1 MILFLVLLLLLIA
14 VLGGAF
20 YAYYVAF
27 YSPKSKRNLPPR
39 FDRKSYAPYRGELES
54 GYQQLRQREWESVTI
69 SSREGLQL
77 RGHYCHVADGAPLD
91 IGFHGYR
98 SSPFLDF
105 CGGAGLSFEMGH
117 NLLLVDQRA
126 HGESEGYSITFGI
139 REREDVLCWVDYA
152 RERFGP
158 EVKILLYGVSMGAST
173 VLMASELD
181 LPENVRGIVADSPYN
196 APLEIIRKVAR
207 QTGKPDWLIRP
218 LVLLGARMYG
228 GFDLQECDPERAV
241 KHTKVPILLIHGEAD
256 GFVPCQMSEP
266 IYRSNPEKV
275 TRLTFPEADHG
286 LSYLADTPHY
296 RQAVCAFCESVLK

>member
-1 MILFLVLLLLLIA
+1 MILFLVLLLLMA

-173 VLMASELD
+173 VRSWTCRRMSGGLWRI
-181 LPENVRGIVADSPYN
+181 LPTMHLWRSS
-196 APLEIIRKVAR
+196 AR
-207 QTGKPDWLIRP
+207 WPGR
-218 LVLLGARMYG
+218 
-228 GFDLQECDPERAV
+228 QESR
-241 KHTKVPILLIHGEAD
+241 T
-256 GFVPCQMSEP
+256 
-266 IYRSNPEKV
+266 
-275 TRLTFPEADHG
+275 G
-286 LSYLADTPHY
+286 LSAP
-296 RQAVCAFCESVLK
+296 

>member
-39 FDRKSYAPYRGELES
+39 FDRKSYAPYREELES
-54 GYQQLRQREWESVTI
+54 GYQQLRQREWDSVTI
-69 SSREGLQL
+69 SSREGLKL

-181 LPENVRGIVADSPYN
+181 LPVI
-196 APLEIIRKVAR
+196 
-207 QTGKPDWLIRP
+207 WL
-218 LVLLGARMYG
+218 LKAW
-228 GFDLQECDPERAV
+228 
-241 KHTKVPILLIHGEAD
+241 
-256 GFVPCQMSEP
+256 
-266 IYRSNPEKV
+266 
-275 TRLTFPEADHG
+275 
-286 LSYLADTPHY
+286 
-296 RQAVCAFCESVLK
+296 RQASYGRSSAPMDSSNLKALLLMQPSVLSCFAESFFMIRIRLSV